1 MHDDDDDFDDDDD
14 YEDDDFDDDVD
25 VDYDDDDDD
34 DDDDFDDDDDDD
46 DDDGDDDDDDDDDD
60 DFDDDDDNDDDDFD
74 DDDDY
79 DDDDLMMMMMMMPMP
94 MTLLTAWSLNKAN
107 SETLHLRGLQPHD
120 RSTIWAPKG
129 WPQSAGG
136 KCWKQWCHVGTWWN
150 WDKGPPKTPWKKNKP
165 TTVGGSSFPKH
176 PKLLLIVCYSNGTF
190 PMKQPRRF
198 SLGVYP
204 VPINFIQFLDNFK
217 TIPNP
222 IFDIIMHYP
231 FVLGAAASTYKE
243 RMTIKYRILGAKTH
257 QMTKPN

>member
-1 MHDDDDDFDDDDD
+1 MID
-14 YEDDDFDDDVD
+14 
-25 VDYDDDDDD
+25 
-34 DDDDFDDDDDDD
+34 
-46 DDDGDDDDDDDDDD
+46 
-60 DFDDDDDNDDDDFD
+60 
-74 DDDDY
+74 
-79 DDDDLMMMMMMMPMP
+79 PP
-94 MTLLTAWSLNKAN
+94 
-107 SETLHLRGLQPHD
+107 SE
-120 RSTIWAPKG
+120 
-129 WPQSAGG
+129 
-136 KCWKQWCHVGTWWN
+136 
-150 WDKGPPKTPWKKNKP
+150 PPKDGPKVPVENAGNSGAMQELDGTGTKVLQKPREKKNKP

-257 QMTKPN
+257 QMTKPNQDSRSFSQAAMFFGHSGLVEILEAG

>member
-1 MHDDDDDFDDDDD
+1 M
-14 YEDDDFDDDVD
+14 
-25 VDYDDDDDD
+25 
-34 DDDDFDDDDDDD
+34 
-46 DDDGDDDDDDDDDD
+46 
-60 DFDDDDDNDDDDFD
+60 
-74 DDDDY
+74 
-79 DDDDLMMMMMMMPMP
+79 
-94 MTLLTAWSLNKAN
+94 
-107 SETLHLRGLQPHD
+107 
-120 RSTIWAPKG
+120 APK
-129 WPQSAGG
+129 
-136 KCWKQWCHVGTWWN
+136 CRWKMLETVVPCRNLMELGQRSSKNPV
-150 WDKGPPKTPWKKNKP
+150 KKNKP
-165 TTVGGSSFPKH
+165 TTVGGSSFPKY